1 MTTLKIS
8 ESITFQEAIAATQS
22 LLEEIEASRSSDR
35 EITEA
40 IASLVKSTNGARGF
54 FVTYLTDDRNFA
66 DFPTDFVIEALKSSP
81 EIVSE
86 LLVKNVAM
94 SAAMAVVHR
103 RNNDEN
109 MAKGSDR
116 VCQRSIQ
123 LIQKLQLDETTNKLK
138 QLQQS
143 ITTSEGSYGDFL
155 QRWGYASDREQIQA
169 IQEAIT
175 AVLA

>member
-8 ESITFQEAIAATQS
+8 ESIAFQEAIAATQS
-22 LLEEIEASRSSDR
+22 LLEEMETSRSSDR
-35 EITEA
+35 EINEA

-66 DFPTDFVIEALKSSP
+66 DSPADFVIEALKSSP

-86 LLVKNVAM
+86 LLVKNVVM

-109 MAKGSDR
+109 MAQGSDR
-116 VCQRSIQ
+116 VCRRSIN
-123 LIQKLQLDETTNKLK
+123 LIQQLQLDEITNKLK

-143 ITTSEGSYGDFL
+143 MTTSKGDYAEFL
-155 QRWGYASDREQIQA
+155 QKWGYASDREQIQA
-169 IQEAIT
+169 IQEAIKRI
-175 AVLA
+175 